1 MKRKSFSNKKKNY
14 SIRLQKTVPPLPAQP
29 AYRMQVSCATDRGPK
44 SSNEDYYGF
53 RHGSEIITFDQF
65 RNSFITELSGHD
77 DLVAAVADGVTMTW
91 HPDNPEEDAQAIAV
105 KYLLNTDYYRF
116 NMDQQVPFIADDLNN
131 LVLSTS
137 VRLGG
142 LMATTISAA
151 GIHNGMV
158 RIMYIGDSP
167 IIRIH
172 QHKVTMI
179 TPVKY
184 TSWLDDYLGNPLA
197 YGSDMVSVSS
207 FPASAGDWLILATD
221 GVTEALTLPDHSLDE
236 NLLLTVLET
245 DCTNPAGALVK
256 ISGER
261 IVPGTG
267 HRCED
272 NRTAVVIRIMEA
284 DDGEN
289 ERN

>member
-137 VRLGG
+137 IRLGG

-151 GIHNGMV
+151 GIHNGV
-158 RIMYIGDSP
+158 DTARS
-167 IIRIH
+167 
-172 QHKVTMI
+172 QHGLRPLRRERRDKDNV
-179 TPVKY
+179 VAARSRFDRACK
-184 TSWLDDYLGNPLA
+184 SGNAASYYEDFAHAAPPPL
-197 YGSDMVSVSS
+197 
-207 FPASAGDWLILATD
+207 
-221 GVTEALTLPDHSLDE
+221 
-236 NLLLTVLET
+236 
-245 DCTNPAGALVK
+245 
-256 ISGER
+256 
-261 IVPGTG
+261 
-267 HRCED
+267 
-272 NRTAVVIRIMEA
+272 
-284 DDGEN
+284 
-289 ERN
+289 RNIAICVFTTI